1 MNSQNFTQKSIDAIQ
16 TARNIAQEN
25 GNQYITPEHLL
36 YALCDQD
43 GGLIPSL
50 FTKLGADCNAVL
62 SELDTEIGK
71 LTKLSGD
78 FEVYF

>member
-16 TARNIAQEN
+16 TARNMAQEN

-43 GGLIPSL
+43 
-50 FTKLGADCNAVL
+50 T
-62 SELDTEIGK
+62 
-71 LTKLSGD
+71 
-78 FEVYF
+78 